1 MRHIS
6 VTCQGKLGQKPKD
19 LVGAG
24 ARNLTDALGT
34 RHPVGWWCRVSR
46 GARKAMQGT
55 ASAAWA
61 PVPHL
66 TGHPPGQR
74 LNPPGTTATPAP

>member
-1 MRHIS
+1 MNHVIPMTYLTRAIPMRRIS
-6 VTCQGKLGQKPKD
+6 VTCQGNWVKRPKD

-46 GARKAMQGT
+46 GARRTMLMV
-55 ASAAWA
+55 S
-61 PVPHL
+61 L
-66 TGHPPGQR
+66 RSLGHQSR
-74 LNPPGTTATPAP
+74 T